1 VYLLISLS
9 GFYPRIMT
17 EKVYGKEA
25 SINRGRFRVDRGGGG
40 MNELYEVITW
50 LIYVL
55 AGIVMLVAIVSAV
68 LVGLV
73 LRLVAEFLRG
83 FTEEDG

>member
-1 VYLLISLS
+1 
-9 GFYPRIMT
+9 
-17 EKVYGKEA
+17 
-25 SINRGRFRVDRGGGG
+25 
-40 MNELYEVITW
+40 MNELYEVMTW
-50 LIYVL
+50 LIYAL

-83 FTEEDG
+83 LTEEDG